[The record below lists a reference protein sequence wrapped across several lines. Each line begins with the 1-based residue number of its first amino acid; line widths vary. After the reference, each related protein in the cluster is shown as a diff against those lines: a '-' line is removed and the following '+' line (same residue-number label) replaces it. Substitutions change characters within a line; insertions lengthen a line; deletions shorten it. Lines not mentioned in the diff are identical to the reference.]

1 MGGRDLPEVLR
12 QLGIAVIGADTTVR
26 FVDLILGYVMARRQV
41 PQGRISIIRFPDR
54 STQN

>member
-1 MGGRDLPEVLR
+1 MGDRDLPEVLR